1 MFVRIYTGDD
11 GETHFED
18 LPMPEGINWTAD
30 QQPATGITFRC
41 VESGNFVDWH
51 VAPRRQYVIT
61 LQGGAEI
68 GIGDGTVKRFGP
80 GDVSPSRRPDGPR
93 PHDQGSG
100 RRTPRLRRHPTSLIE
115 TVFR

>member
-61 LQGGAEI
+61 LQGGVEI

-80 GDVSPSRRPDGPR
+80 GDVLLADDLTGRGHTTKAVGDVPR
-93 PHDQGSG
+93 VSVAIP
-100 RRTPRLRRHPTSLIE
+100 LAE
-115 TVFR
+115 